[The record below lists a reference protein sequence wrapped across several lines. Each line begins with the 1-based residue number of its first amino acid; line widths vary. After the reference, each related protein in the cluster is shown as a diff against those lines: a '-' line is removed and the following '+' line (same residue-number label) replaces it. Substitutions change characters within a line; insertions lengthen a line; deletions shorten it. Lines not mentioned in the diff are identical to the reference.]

1 MDGLAGVTHKK
12 LFFEERFSESILLSG
27 LELTPLQSQV
37 KQGSERAISK
47 YF

>member
-1 MDGLAGVTHKK
+1 MGLPVSRTKN
-12 LFFEERFSESILLSG
+12 FFLREILREHPPLG

-37 KQGSERAISK
+37 KLGSERAISK